1 MPHYDEDY
9 EDDADTDT
17 DEKNDDAVKSARI
30 SSLKQKG
37 MSERDATVK
46 GLVSMKK
53 PSKEKAKEKDKDKD
67 TPFSTFPTEEKYSY
81 GLQLRLED
89 EELAKLG
96 IESLPDVGTKVEVAA
111 KGSVRSVSSNQYE
124 DGEKKRR
131 SVEIQITDLNIT

>member
-1 MPHYDEDY
+1 MPHNDEDY
-9 EDDADTDT
+9 EDDADM
-17 DEKNDDAVKSARI
+17 DEKNDDAVKNARI

-53 PSKEKAKEKDKDKD
+53 PSKEKDKDKDKD

-124 DGEKKRR
+124 DGDKKRR